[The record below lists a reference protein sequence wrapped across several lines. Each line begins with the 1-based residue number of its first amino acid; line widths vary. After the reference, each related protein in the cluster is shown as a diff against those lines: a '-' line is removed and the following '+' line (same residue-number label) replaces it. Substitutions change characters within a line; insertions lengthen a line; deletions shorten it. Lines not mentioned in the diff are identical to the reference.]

1 MPLRDA
7 DHGDKGL
14 RAVRLQSPG
23 ARGWS
28 LSQKRQ
34 ETHMTNEN
42 RELNIAELDNVSGG
56 DMALNLAIKAYEA
69 LGKRLV
75 DAVHQPVTSP
85 PTMSLH
91 MR

>member
-1 MPLRDA
+1 MA
-7 DHGDKGL
+7 D
-14 RAVRLQSPG
+14 
-23 ARGWS
+23 
-28 LSQKRQ
+28 
-34 ETHMTNEN
+34 EN
-42 RELNIAELDNVSGG
+42 RELNISDLDNVSGG

-85 PTMSLH
+85 STTSLH